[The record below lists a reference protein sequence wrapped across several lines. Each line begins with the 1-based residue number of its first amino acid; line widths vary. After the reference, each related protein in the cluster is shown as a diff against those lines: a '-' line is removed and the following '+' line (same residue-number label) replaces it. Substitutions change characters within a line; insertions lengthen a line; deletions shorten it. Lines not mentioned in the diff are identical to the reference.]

1 MFSDSVPQETS
12 LSVEQTFRPS
22 KRRKFYR
29 KRADDHD
36 EDNNEQPAEQ
46 VAHSP
51 TSVTLDELVSS
62 QGQPVSRSHLQEEI
76 TPSIADILR
85 QRKALHRRKGGIDFT
100 NEITATKLLPSYALI
115 QQTPAE
121 INGIT
126 ADVEKVV
133 NRFAPQTGQ
142 VADVNKHMYAISI
155 I

>member
-1 MFSDSVPQETS
+1 MLSDSVPQEAS
-12 LSVEQTFRPS
+12 LSAEQTFRPS

-36 EDNNEQPAEQ
+36 EDNIEQPAEQ
-46 VAHSP
+46 VIHLP
-51 TSVTLDELVSS
+51 TSITLDELVSS
-62 QGQPVSRSHLQEEI
+62 QGQPVSHSHLQEET

-85 QRKALHRRKGGIDFT
+85 QRKALHRRKGGIDLT
-100 NEITATKLLPSYALI
+100 NEITATKLLPLDALI
-115 QQTPAE
+115 QHTPAE

-142 VADVNKHMYAISI
+142 VADVDKHMYALSTI
-155 I
+155 